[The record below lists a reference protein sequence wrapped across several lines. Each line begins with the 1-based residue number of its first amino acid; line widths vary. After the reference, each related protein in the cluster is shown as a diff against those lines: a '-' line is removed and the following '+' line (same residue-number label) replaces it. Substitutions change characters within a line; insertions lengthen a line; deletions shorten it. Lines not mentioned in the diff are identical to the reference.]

1 MQSIACQIDDLQR
14 AIELSEVAGHI
25 VLLNNRYKYLV
36 RLQDHAMEELKDVV
50 PRPNQS
56 SETDVS
62 DVGESIDRISLANIE
77 EEEEEDTEDNDE
89 DGDEDDVDSEAD
101 DVDPYGLN
109 DYSHALED

>member
-1 MQSIACQIDDLQR
+1 MQSIACQIEDLQR

-56 SETDVS
+56 SEMDIS

-77 EEEEEDTEDNDE
+77 EEEEGTEDNDE
-89 DGDEDDVDSEAD
+89 DDDEDDVDSEAD

-109 DYSHALED
+109 DYSQALED